1 MQKFSW
7 VIGRIP
13 EYKKLV
19 SICIILIIP
28 VFTVTGYGV
37 MIGGSYLN
45 EKFICYNIVG
55 SLLISFLICLFAFG
69 KAFLKKF
76 YNKEY
81 RERQIWGLLTI
92 LLIVLHFLYYSSINK
107 TFVNTDDIKEIEA
120 TIIKVEDNYQ
130 PKATEPYCAYLY
142 FMGSDGNEYYVE
154 FDYFTDSQDNHTPV
168 VNGKMTVRETKGA
181 FNYPLYEFVEI
192 VS

>member
-19 SICIILIIP
+19 SICFILIIP

-37 MIGGSYLN
+37 VIGGSYLN

-55 SLLISFLICLFAFG
+55 SLFISFLICLFAFG
-69 KAFLKKF
+69 KAFLKIF

-92 LLIVLHFLYYSSINK
+92 LLIVLQFIYYSSINK
-107 TFVNTDDIKEIEA
+107 TFVNPDDVKEIEA
-120 TIIKVEDNYQ
+120 TIIKVEDHYQ
-130 PKATEPYCAYLY
+130 PKATEPFYADLY
-142 FMGSDGNEYYVE
+142 FMGSDGNEYCVE
-154 FDYFTDSQDNHTPV
+154 FDYLIDSQDNATPTI
-168 VNGKMTVRETKGA
+168 NGKMTVKETQGA
-181 FNYPLYEFVEI
+181 FNFPIYEFVEI